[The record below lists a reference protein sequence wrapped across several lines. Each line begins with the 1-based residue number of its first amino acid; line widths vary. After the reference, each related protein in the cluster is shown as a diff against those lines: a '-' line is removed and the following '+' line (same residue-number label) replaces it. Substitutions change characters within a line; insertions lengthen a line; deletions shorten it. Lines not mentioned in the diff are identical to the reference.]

1 MASGGSR
8 ALSGPAKDPNSGRSD
23 RLGVSFFS
31 LDPEGYRGSVP
42 EFPLRPVSAFVLSA
56 EGERIEDSGESEM
69 RRDREAVLWEWAWR
83 LPQAIAWAREPWR
96 VLSVANWVR
105 LQVICETDDAK
116 AADKTAL
123 LRLATQIGLSP
134 EGLAANGW
142 QIGTADTV
150 ASDDSAPSASGK
162 RRKCSS
168 RDRMPVSL
176 KVVEGGSG

>member
-8 ALSGPAKDPNSGRSD
+8 AHSGPAKDPNSGRSD
-23 RLGVSFFS
+23 RLGVNFLS
-31 LDPEGYRGSVP
+31 LDPEGYRGLVP
-42 EFPLRPVSAFVLSA
+42 DFPLRPVSAFAISA
-56 EGERIEDSGESEM
+56 DGERIEDPGESEM

-142 QIGTADTV
+142 QIDAPDAT
-150 ASDDSAPSASGK
+150 SDDSIQSGSGK
-162 RRKCSS
+162 RRNKSS